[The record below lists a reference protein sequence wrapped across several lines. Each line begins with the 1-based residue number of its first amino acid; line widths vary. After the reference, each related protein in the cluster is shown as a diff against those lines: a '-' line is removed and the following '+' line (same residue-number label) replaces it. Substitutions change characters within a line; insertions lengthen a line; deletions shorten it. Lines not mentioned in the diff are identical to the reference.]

1 LIAKGLE
8 MVWLPLL
15 ERFGTFCWGEI
26 MEELRNT
33 HKLKEF
39 INLPVSVPSNA

>member
-1 LIAKGLE
+1 

-26 MEELRNT
+26 TGQLQNIN
-33 HKLKEF
+33 KLKELISIPASV
-39 INLPVSVPSNA
+39 INPI

>member
-1 LIAKGLE
+1 

-26 MEELRNT
+26 IEELRNT
-33 HKLKEF
+33 YKPKDS
-39 INLPVSVPSNA
+39 IDLPARV